1 MALLVL
7 AVLVVIFLSV
17 YVLRLLTQVTELKRV
32 VRDSQSRYKIL
43 TDNVAAAVMLHKTS
57 GSILW
62 CSPYTEV
69 LTGYSLSEIS
79 AAHESFLTAHVHEDD
94 LESVQHALAIV
105 AAGEPFQCRY
115 RFYHKSGLCLW
126 LETRTVPVIEND
138 SPSDV
143 ALSITL
149 DVTASVHG
157 QLKVEER
164 NRDLNEFTYMVS
176 HDLKAPIVTLRGML
190 EIVKEQFA
198 HKEISE
204 IAQPTEHMEK
214 AIKRL
219 ENLVDGVL
227 ELARVSTTD
236 RELSPV
242 DLDVVITEVLDD
254 YSWQIENAAATITVD
269 GVLPWVFGNKTQ
281 LYQIFGNLVGN
292 ALKYREQSRRTH
304 IVIRAGASTSRR
316 RAIIEVQDNGRGI
329 APEFRDAI
337 FKPFARAGE
346 TAIEGSGVGL
356 AAVKRVLEKIGGSI
370 SVNSEV
376 GKGSVFMVDLRR
388 AIDSE
393 R

>member
-1 MALLVL
+1 
-7 AVLVVIFLSV
+7 
-17 YVLRLLTQVTELKRV
+17 
-32 VRDSQSRYKIL
+32 
-43 TDNVAAAVMLHKTS
+43 
-57 GSILW
+57 
-62 CSPYTEV
+62 
-69 LTGYSLSEIS
+69 
-79 AAHESFLTAHVHEDD
+79 
-94 LESVQHALAIV
+94 
-105 AAGEPFQCRY
+105 
-115 RFYHKSGLCLW
+115 LW
-126 LETRTVPVIEND
+126 LETRTVPIIEND

-242 DLDVVITEVLDD
+242 DLDVVISEVLDD